1 LLRADALSSRP
12 SFVAFAH
19 HSDREMRRMLTET
32 RIHSDPARRP
42 PASSWK
48 NQALV
53 RKTSG
58 TLPTASS
65 PFDSGDGAMTRY
77 GRNQEIFCEGD
88 PAEYLYKIL
97 DGAVR
102 KYILLSDGRR
112 QIAGFY
118 LAGEMFGLEL
128 GDRHGT
134 SADAIT
140 ASSILTA
147 KRTRVLRCAEDDRDV
162 ARWLWS
168 ITARELRRSEHHA
181 LLLIKNARERVAAF
195 LIDMADRFAEDTF
208 ELPMSRREIADYLGL
223 TIETVCRILNQ
234 FSDTQVIE
242 LGGMRRIVL
251 HDRAALRELNQ

>member
-1 LLRADALSSRP
+1 
-12 SFVAFAH
+12 
-19 HSDREMRRMLTET
+19 MLNET
-32 RIHSDPARRP
+32 RICSDPAHRP
-42 PASSWK
+42 AASSW

-53 RKTSG
+53 RKASG
-58 TLPTASS
+58 ILPVASS
-65 PFDSGDGAMTRY
+65 PFDSGDLLGTTTRY
-77 GRNQEIFCEGD
+77 GRDQGIFCEGD
-88 PAEYLYKIL
+88 PADYLYKIL

-118 LAGEMFGLEL
+118 LAGEMFGLEI
-128 GDRHGT
+128 GDSHG
-134 SADAIT
+134 SYADAIT

-147 KRTRVLRCAEDDRDV
+147 RRSRVLEYAENDSDV

-168 ITARELRRSEHHA
+168 MTARELRRSEHHA

-195 LIDMADRFAEDTF
+195 LIDMAERFAKDTY

-234 FSDTQVIE
+234 LSDAQVIE

-251 HDRAALRELNQ
+251 HDRAALSDLNP